1 VAHVARGCRQQEVA
15 RFRTSAP
22 GSRRA
27 FDRSRRRKKQ
37 PKEGKSQEGR
47 REERPVTA
55 LEERPVA
62 ALEERPPMAAAAIC
76 SGGTTREERFRG
88 GVGPEAS
95 VSGKWA
101 KN

>member
-1 VAHVARGCRQQEVA
+1 MARGCRQREAA

-27 FDRSRRRKKQ
+27 FDRSRHRKKR

-47 REERPVTA
+47 REERPATA

-62 ALEERPPMAAAAIC
+62 ALEEQPPMAAAAIC
-76 SGGTTREERFRG
+76 SGGTTKGRRG
-88 GVGPEAS
+88 SEGALGQRLR
-95 VSGKWA
+95 
-101 KN
+101 